1 MARLFQALRIE
12 VNHEMEALKEM
23 LTGATQLLRPGGRL
37 SVITYHS
44 LEDRLVKNMMKA
56 GNAEGRLSQDF
67 FGRVESPFRLV
78 NNKVIVPAD
87 GRGAAQPA
95 QPECQVENSR
105 RKNDR
110 RYMAEEEKDQGRA
123 EAQEQKAIDKLKE
136 LKATVSE
143 DDNVPVGTLTLRKI
157 LGGDFLS
164 AELVRHNI
172 WLLVLIVF
180 FTVVYVAIRYQCQ
193 QDLIQIDKME
203 TRLKDA
209 KYRAL
214 SSSSTLTERCRES
227 QVLKMLRQNNDS
239 LLHVSDQ
246 PPYIINVP
254 EQGFFSKDDE

>member
-1 MARLFQALRIE
+1 M
-12 VNHEMEALKEM
+12 
-23 LTGATQLLRPGGRL
+23 
-37 SVITYHS
+37 S
-44 LEDRLVKNMMKA
+44 
-56 GNAEGRLSQDF
+56 
-67 FGRVESPFRLV
+67 
-78 NNKVIVPAD
+78 
-87 GRGAAQPA
+87 
-95 QPECQVENSR
+95 
-105 RKNDR
+105 
-110 RYMAEEEKDQGRA
+110 AEEKNIQEELK
-123 EAQEQKAIDKLKE
+123 AQEQKAIDKLKE

-227 QVLKMLRQNNDS
+227 QVLKILKQNADS
-239 LLHVSDQ
+239 LLKPSDQ
-246 PPYIINVP
+246 PPYIIYVP
-254 EQGFFSKDDE
+254 AKSFLSTDDE